1 MRLNPKARNIM
12 KKEIPILNNGEDSNQ
27 ANGVKGRN
35 TTSEPVNPAM
45 NILRILISRRKT
57 TAVK

>member
-1 MRLNPKARNIM
+1 M